1 VGLFA
6 KSGRLI
12 VLCPEGFYYHEINV
26 MCCERYLI
34 VQVSTFA
41 DLLGKQEI
49 SRLVQVNK
57 TRAEKLSDS
66 IISQELKVVTKLH
79 MMFYGFI

>member
-1 VGLFA
+1 
-6 KSGRLI
+6 
-12 VLCPEGFYYHEINV
+12 
-26 MCCERYLI
+26 
-34 VQVSTFA
+34 
-41 DLLGKQEI
+41 LLDKQEI